1 MAMPAATLAC
11 STLRYLGEPCTSLSF
26 LSHYQLYKY
35 PFSPHVLFP
44 LVLFLITDFSSR
56 LSSMTASPTKSN
68 DIIVELSPQDSTMTP
83 TTDSKPEVEHE
94 EKHIELVHHDLKE
107 LENSGLWYH
116 KRIVPWI
123 PPYSNS
129 FVQIVVMSFVIFL
142 TPGCFNAITGIG
154 NSGISDPKVAD
165 NANVALYSCFATIGA
180 FGGVICNTIGVKAC
194 LMFGGTG
201 YLMYTASL
209 LCFHEVQNKGFP
221 VFAGAYLG
229 VCAGLTWAA
238 QGSIVMS
245 YALEHKKAT
254 AIMVNWVI
262 FNLGAVIGS
271 IIPLAQ
277 NMTSGESHVNAG
289 TFVIF
294 MVLMACGVVLAGFML
309 PMDKVY
315 KSDGTK
321 VIAKKYPKITQELK
335 GMWKVL
341 RTEKKIYFLFPMFCA
356 SNWFYTYQFNNF
368 NGARFNVRTRSLN
381 SLLYWLTQM
390 IGAILIGFM
399 LDWKR
404 FSRPVR
410 ARIGWTVIFV
420 IGMVTWG
427 GGLKFQLGVTRE
439 NVEDMELIDF
449 HDGAYI
455 GPMFLYMCYG
465 LFDAIFQSYIFWILG
480 TFSNNPKK
488 VALYASFYKSLQSAF
503 NAIVWRLDAQH
514 TPFMHMFA
522 SSWALLAGTM
532 VIAAPCVF
540 FMITEHTAAEDDDI
554 DEIMDEDEIIAVK
567 SVEELKV
574 AKEA

>member
-1 MAMPAATLAC
+1 MAPS
-11 STLRYLGEPCTSLSF
+11 STKSADIINVES
-26 LSHYQLYKY
+26 
-35 PFSPHVLFP
+35 
-44 LVLFLITDFSSR
+44 
-56 LSSMTASPTKSN
+56 SPTESQ
-68 DIIVELSPQDSTMTP
+68 ISPSSDL
-83 TTDSKPEVEHE
+83 KVEVEHE
-94 EKHIELVHHDLKE
+94 EQHESSSDKHIDLVHHDLKE
-107 LENSGLWYH
+107 LEKSGLWYH
-116 KRIVPWI
+116 KRIIPGI

-129 FVQIVVMSFVIFL
+129 FVQIIVMSFVIFL

-180 FGGVICNTIGVKAC
+180 FSGVICNYIGVKAC

-201 YLMYTASL
+201 YFMYTASL
-209 LCFHEVQNKGFP
+209 LVFHQTGNKGFP

-229 VCAGLTWAA
+229 VCAALTWAA

-254 AIMVNWVI
+254 AIMVYWVI
-262 FNLGAVIGS
+262 FNCGAVIGS

-277 NMTSGESHVNAG
+277 NMTTGDSHVNAG
-289 TFVIF
+289 TYVAF
-294 MVLMACGVVLAGFML
+294 MILMAGGVVLAGFML

-321 VIAKKYPKITQELK
+321 VIAKKYPKITHEIK

-341 RTEKKIYFLFPMFCA
+341 KTEGKIYFMFPMFCA

-368 NGARFNVRTRSLN
+368 NAARFNVRTRSLN
-381 SLLYWLTQM
+381 GLLYWLTQM
-390 IGAILIGFM
+390 VGAIVIGFL

-404 FSRPVR
+404 FKRPMR
-410 ARIGWTVIFV
+410 AKLGWIVIFLF
-420 IGMVTWG
+420 GMATWG

-439 NVEDMELIDF
+439 NVDDDPLIDF
-449 HDGAYI
+449 HDSNYI

-465 LFDAIFQSYIFWILG
+465 GFDAIFQSYIFWVLG

-503 NAIVWRLDAQH
+503 NAIVWRLDAQK

-522 SSWALLAGTM
+522 SSWALVVVSML
-532 VIAAPCVF
+532 IAAPMIF
-540 FMITEHTAAEDDDI
+540 FKITEHTNAEDDDI
-554 DEIMDEDEIIAVK
+554 DDMMDDEEITTVRDN
-567 SVEELKV
+567 EEAKD

>member
-1 MAMPAATLAC
+1 
-11 STLRYLGEPCTSLSF
+11 
-26 LSHYQLYKY
+26 
-35 PFSPHVLFP
+35 
-44 LVLFLITDFSSR
+44 
-56 LSSMTASPTKSN
+56 MTASSNKSN
-68 DIIVELSPQDSTMTP
+68 EAIDIELSPQGSETNQSSDF
-83 TTDSKPEVEHE
+83 KAEVEHE
-94 EKHIELVHHDLKE
+94 EEHHHEKHVELVHHDLKE

-116 KRIVPWI
+116 KRIIPGL

-129 FVQIVVMSFVIFL
+129 FVQIIVMSFVIFL

-201 YLMYTASL
+201 YIMYTASL
-209 LCFHEVQNKGFP
+209 LVFRETGNKGFP

-229 VCAGLTWAA
+229 VCAALTWAA

-245 YALEHKKAT
+245 YALEHRKAT
-254 AIMVNWVI
+254 AIMVYWVI
-262 FNLGAVIGS
+262 FNFGAVIGS

-277 NMTSGESHVNAG
+277 NMTTGEEHVNAG
-289 TFVIF
+289 TYVAF
-294 MVLMACGVVLAGFML
+294 MVLMAAGVVLAGFLL

-315 KSDGTK
+315 KADGTK
-321 VIAKKYPKITQELK
+321 VIAKKYPKITHELK

-341 RTEKKIYFLFPMFCA
+341 KTDLKIYFMFPMFCA

-368 NGARFNVRTRSLN
+368 NAARFNVRTRSLN
-381 SLLYWLTQM
+381 GLLYWLTQM
-390 IGAILIGFM
+390 VGAIVIGFL

-404 FSRPVR
+404 FNRPNR
-410 ARIGWTVIFV
+410 ARIGWTVIFLF
-420 IGMVTWG
+420 GMATWG

-439 NVEDMELIDF
+439 NVDDEPLIDF
-449 HDGAYI
+449 HDSYYI

-465 LFDAIFQSYIFWILG
+465 AFDAIFQAYIFWILG

-503 NAIVWRLDAQH
+503 NAVVWRLDAKK

-522 SSWALLAGTM
+522 SSWILVVASMLF
-532 VIAAPCVF
+532 AAPCCF
-540 FMITEHTAAEDDDI
+540 FKITEHTEAEDDDI
-554 DEIMDEDEIIAVK
+554 DDIMDEEEITSAQTNEDTK
-567 SVEELKV
+567 N